1 MASLLLR
8 NRSFSQRL
16 VGQPCPADETYN
28 LFRGFGQRW
37 RHAQVPGDWLAH
49 GFSFGEFAR
58 RHVDACAD
66 DARFSIHED
75 SSGVEKI
82 MMLTSIEDGH
92 GWRSAEIGEQTITLI
107 FDQPQPK

>member
-1 MASLLLR
+1 MKPIICSEASDKDGVTRKFQEIGLR
-8 NRSFSQRL
+8 
-16 VGQPCPADETYN
+16 
-28 LFRGFGQRW
+28 
-37 RHAQVPGDWLAH
+37 H